1 MKLKPETLK
10 RIKNNEL
17 LSIEQTSEFMRY
29 IKYQK
34 EQGKSYDEIEK
45 ELGIDKYQS
54 LIVGNE

>member
-45 ELGIDKYQS
+45 ELGIDKFES

>member
-17 LSIEQTSEFMRY
+17 LTIEQTRY

-45 ELGIDKYQS
+45 ELGIDKFES